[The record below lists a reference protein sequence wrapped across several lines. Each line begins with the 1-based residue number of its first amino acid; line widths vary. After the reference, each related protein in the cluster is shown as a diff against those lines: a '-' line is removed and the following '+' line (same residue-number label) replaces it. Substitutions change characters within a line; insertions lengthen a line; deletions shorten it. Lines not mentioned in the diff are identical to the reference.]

1 MSAQPIDPDF
11 AKLAKD
17 AASDPAFQ
25 EAAKAALSGGT
36 DRLWGDIA
44 RFAPLGAAAMLA
56 RILMSQ
62 EPVTFGYIVRR
73 MAAAGITSVLVGFA
87 VQDYIHSEGLRFAAI
102 GMCGYCAPELC
113 DAGLRFVKAKA
124 AAKVAQA
131 EAQVKGNRKT
141 VKKK

>member
-17 AASDPAFQ
+17 AAADPAFQ
-25 EAAKAALSGGT
+25 EAAKQAMAGGT

-62 EPVTFGYIVRR
+62 EPVTFGYIMRR

-87 VQDYIHSEGLRFAAI
+87 VQDYIHSEGLRFAAV
-102 GMCGYCAPELC
+102 GMAGYAAPEIL
-113 DAGLRFVKAKA
+113 DYALRYIKAKGEAKLSEVKAS
-124 AAKVAQA
+124 
-131 EAQVKGNRKT
+131 RKT